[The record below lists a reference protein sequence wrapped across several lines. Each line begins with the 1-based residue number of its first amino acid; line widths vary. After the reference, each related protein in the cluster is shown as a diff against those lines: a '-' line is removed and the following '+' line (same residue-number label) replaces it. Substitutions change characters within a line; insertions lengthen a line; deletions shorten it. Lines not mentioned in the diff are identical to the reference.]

1 MVHRL
6 SLIGARTQSWWLS
19 RGALGRDGYLY
30 ASAAVFAIAMGWT
43 SNQPAQWHWGYLAV
57 GPYAGAAVVAL
68 VAARRVLRREVAL
81 RLILLVPV
89 VLGAVAI
96 PLGLEAR
103 WRHLDHG
110 AGFAQP
116 EVSVIERS
124 ATLVSRGQDPY
135 RTYVHDGH
143 VVNAVKGVPTYE
155 SFFPYFPLMSVFG
168 LPSAATHNGSDLT
181 DARIIMSLMT
191 LLASGLALALLRA
204 PRERKILV
212 AMVLLA
218 LPTGALF
225 LSTGGDDMPILALL
239 LLGVAFLQ
247 RRSNYL
253 AGVSFAVAAAMKL
266 TAWPLVAG
274 SLLVARSREG
284 RRAWLP
290 VALVVTT
297 VVVATTLPYAWRA
310 PHAFIANVFAFPLGL
325 AGVRSPAASPL
336 PGHVVTTIFPILGH
350 LLAPATLVIGGY
362 FATRYVRAHWPVDL
376 SQLLMVVSA
385 LSMAIILMASA
396 TRVGYVI
403 YPLNFALWGWV
414 CRVPQE
420 PSRSVGL
427 ERRGVLV
434 DPVGP

>member
-6 SLIGARTQSWWLS
+6 SLTGARMRSWWLS
-19 RGALGRDGYLY
+19 RGALARDGYLY
-30 ASAAVFAIAMGWT
+30 ASAGAFAIAMGWT
-43 SNQPAQWHWGYLAV
+43 STQPAQWHWGYLAF
-57 GPYAGAAVVAL
+57 GPYVVAAL
-68 VAARRVLRREVAL
+68 VALLAARRVLRRETAL
-81 RLILLVPV
+81 RLVLLVLV
-89 VLGAVAI
+89 VLGAVVV

-103 WRHLDHG
+103 WRQLDHG
-110 AGFAQP
+110 VGFAQP
-116 EVSVIERS
+116 EVAVIERS

-135 RTYVHDGH
+135 RAYVHNGH
-143 VVNAVKGVPTYE
+143 VVDAVKGVPPYE

-168 LPSAATHNGSDLT
+168 LPSAATHNGTDLT

-191 LLASGLALALLRA
+191 LLTSGLALALLRA

-212 AMVLLA
+212 ALVLLA

-253 AGVSFAVAAAMKL
+253 AGVAFALAAAMKL

-284 RRAWLP
+284 RPAWLR

-310 PHAFIANVFAFPLGL
+310 PRAFIANVIAFPLGL
-325 AGVRSPAASPL
+325 AGVKSPAASAL
-336 PGHVVTTIFPILGH
+336 PGHVVTMMFPVMGH
-350 LLAPATLVIGGY
+350 LLEPATLVVGGY
-362 FATRYVRAHWPVDL
+362 IATRYVRDHWPVTL

-385 LSMAIILMASA
+385 LSLAVILMASA

-414 CRVPQE
+414 CRPVQE
-420 PSRSVGL
+420 RPVAPEL

>member
-1 MVHRL
+1 MVSRL
-6 SLIGARTQSWWLS
+6 SFAGARMRAWWFS

-30 ASAAVFAIAMGWT
+30 AAAAVFAIAMGWT
-43 SNQPAQWHWGYLAV
+43 SNQAAQWHWGYMSF
-57 GPYAGAAVVAL
+57 GPYAAAAIVAL
-68 VAARRVLRREVAL
+68 VAARRVLHREMTL
-81 RLILLVPV
+81 RLILLVLV
-89 VLGAVAI
+89 VVGAVVV

-103 WRHLDHG
+103 WRQLDHG
-110 AGFAQP
+110 VGFAQP

-135 RTYVHDGH
+135 RTYVHNGR
-143 VVNAVKGVPTYE
+143 VVDAVKGVPLYE

-191 LLASGLALALLRA
+191 LLTSGLALALLRA

-212 AMVLLA
+212 ALVLLA

-247 RRSNYL
+247 RRANYL
-253 AGVSFAVAAAMKL
+253 AGVSLAIAAAMKL

-274 SLLVARSREG
+274 SLLVARSRDG
-284 RRAWLP
+284 RRAWLR
-290 VALVVTT
+290 VAVVVTA

-310 PHAFIANVFAFPLGL
+310 PRAFFANVFAFPLGL

-336 PGHVVTTIFPILGH
+336 PGHVVTTWFPILGH
-350 LLAPATLVIGGY
+350 LLAPATLVVGGY
-362 FATRYVRAHWPVDL
+362 FATRYVRDHWPVTL

-385 LSMAIILMASA
+385 LSLAIILMASA
-396 TRVGYVI
+396 TRMGYVI
-403 YPLNFALWGWV
+403 YPINFALWGWV
-414 CRVPQE
+414 CRP
-420 PSRSVGL
+420 VGEQTSADEL

-434 DPVGP
+434 DPVRP